1 MSVCSALSPTEMLFS
16 PKEREASTHQAD
28 HKLLA
33 MEKDNSYS
41 PSESS
46 DALSWW
52 QTGLLSLLAPARRA
66 TSPTPFSWE
75 KDGTLPTPSVVGRC
89 WAQPSLMQEHL
100 LPSQASRWAM
110 RSGGNTL

>member
-1 MSVCSALSPTEMLFS
+1 MSVCSALSPTEMPFS

-33 MEKDNSYS
+33 MEKADT
-41 PSESS
+41 SESS